1 MPLQNIVELD
11 PPLVERSRQ
20 GDRAAFEQLYR
31 RHVGRVYATVL
42 RLAGDPVRAEEWT
55 QDAFVTAWQKLD
67 RFHGNSR
74 FSTWLHRVAVNTAL
88 GGLRSDMRRDDRIQL
103 IDADAIAPTGALE
116 RGDLERS
123 IASLPARARAV
134 FVLHEVD
141 GYQHADIASL
151 MGISTGTSKSQLHR
165 ARSLLRERL
174 S

>member
-1 MPLQNIVELD
+1 
-11 PPLVERSRQ
+11 
-20 GDRAAFEQLYR
+20 
-31 RHVGRVYATVL
+31 
-42 RLAGDPVRAEEWT
+42 
-55 QDAFVTAWQKLD
+55 
-67 RFHGNSR
+67 
-74 FSTWLHRVAVNTAL
+74 VAVNTAL